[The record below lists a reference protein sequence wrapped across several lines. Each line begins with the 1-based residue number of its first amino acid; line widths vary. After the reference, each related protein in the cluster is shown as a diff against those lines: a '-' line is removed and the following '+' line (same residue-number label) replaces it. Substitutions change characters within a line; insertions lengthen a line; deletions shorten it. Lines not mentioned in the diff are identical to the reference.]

1 MRTRLREMSTWY
13 RVTDLSPCP
22 PSRLVRAELAPWLL
36 LGQKVKITLRFV
48 KFFCRI
54 IIVPLLKFFI
64 ARKTRSFDHHK
75 HNGSLDGLALNGTLG
90 LRCTPAM
97 YTLFIIRTIINRQ
110 TGNCQRK
117 YWSGSFY
124 LSVTSYMGD
133 ANVTTS
139 ELTIHSRQLHR
150 QPRCRILANIFE
162 ILRASEMISPCRSVF
177 GNYRAIRLA
186 PALSYPNGD
195 GCSLNSKL

>member
-1 MRTRLREMSTWY
+1 MGHILGMWATATLLMRSDQFQRASNAYYT
-13 RVTDLSPCP
+13 LSKMFYNH
-22 PSRLVRAELAPWLL
+22 S
-36 LGQKVKITLRFV
+36 ITTKLFWT
-48 KFFCRI
+48 I
-54 IIVPLLKFFI
+54 AI
-64 ARKTRSFDHHK
+64 ARNYWVTLYPSQNTSACLEHPWNTSQYFLLARK
-75 HNGSLDGLALNGTLG
+75 H
-90 LRCTPAM
+90 
-97 YTLFIIRTIINRQ
+97 
-110 TGNCQRK
+110 RK
-117 YWSGSFY
+117 ISGI
-124 LSVTSYMGD
+124 LLMAPYMSH

-150 QPRCRILANIFE
+150 QPRCRILTNIFE